1 MNIRKIICVLLILFS
16 TTVAMGCIGQSSS
29 WSDGAAHASDPV
41 QVQELLDSGVDVN
54 TKYRNGETMLH
65 AAAVGNYDVAWL
77 LIENNA
83 DVNAKDAVGRIPL
96 HEAAMWGDKDVTL
109 LLLKNGANVNALD
122 NSGKT
127 PIIIA
132 AARNNIEVV
141 KVLLDYNAD
150 INIADNLDAT
160 PLHYSS
166 HLGNLEITRLL
177 LNNGAD
183 INASGE
189 VGTPLL
195 VAASCLYDLYYTP
208 NWDEIESQKIAILK
222 ILLEK
227 GANINVRN
235 SEGATPLHQAA
246 GGGSANIV
254 KWLIEN
260 GAEVNALDNKLQTP
274 LHCTATYAGY
284 KGEEVVKILLGNG
297 ADPSIK
303 NIDGK
308 TARFLAV
315 SNGFSTVSEALR
327 EYEDGRKSYSD
338 YAANTVTP

>member
-1 MNIRKIICVLLILFS
+1 MNIRKAICLLLILFS
-16 TTVAMGCIGQSSS
+16 TSIAMGCIEHSSS
-29 WSDGAAHASDPV
+29 LVDETAEGADPV
-41 QVQELLDSGVDVN
+41 RVQELLDSGVDVN

-83 DVNAKDAVGRIPL
+83 DVNAKDSEGRTPL

-141 KVLLDYNAD
+141 KALIDYNAD
-150 INIADNLDAT
+150 INIADHLDAT

-177 LNNGAD
+177 LDNGAD
-183 INASGE
+183 INASGK

-208 NWDEIESQKIAILK
+208 NWDEIESQKIAVLK

-227 GANINVRN
+227 GADINVRN
-235 SEGATPLHQAA
+235 SEGDTPLHQAA

-254 KWLIEN
+254 KFLIEN

-274 LHCTATYAGY
+274 LHYTATYAGY
-284 KGEEVVKILLGNG
+284 KGEEVVKLLLGNG
-297 ADPSIK
+297 ADPSLK
-303 NIDGK
+303 NTDGR
-308 TARFLAV
+308 TARYLAV
-315 SNGFSTVSEALR
+315 SNGFSTVSEALK
-327 EYEDGRKSYSD
+327 EYEDGRKSYSE
-338 YAANTVTP
+338 YAVNSHIP